1 MLDFITKSQI
11 RQRIILLFIYNPN
24 KSYYINEVARMVKT
38 SAGTARRELE
48 KLFKDGLLTKKS
60 ESKNRVYY
68 CLNKVNPLLPE
79 IKTLVDKTIGIKY
92 LLQKELKKDKK
103 IDFAFLFGSYVK
115 NDFKFDS
122 DIDLFVIGD
131 IEEKELYKKIKKV
144 EEMINREINYHLSTL
159 KEFKKNLAKNFFYK
173 DIVKKYDLIIGNEDE
188 FKQIIR

>member
-1 MLDFITKSQI
+1 
-11 RQRIILLFIYNPN
+11 
-24 KSYYINEVARMVKT
+24 MVKT

-48 KLFKDGLLTKKS
+48 KLFKDGLLTKKA

-68 CLNKVNPLLPE
+68 CLNKANPLLPE
-79 IKTLVDKTIGIKY
+79 IKTLVDKTIGIEY

-144 EEMINREINYHLSTL
+144 EERINREINYHLSTL

>member
-48 KLFKDGLLTKKS
+48 KLFKDGLLTKKA

-92 LLQKELKKDKK
+92 LLQKELKQDKK

-122 DIDLFVIGD
+122 DIDLFIIGD

-173 DIVKKYDLIIGNEDE
+173 DIVKKYDLIIGEEDE

>member
-1 MLDFITKSQI
+1 M
-11 RQRIILLFIYNPN
+11 N
-24 KSYYINEVARMVKT
+24 IN
-38 SAGTARRELE
+38 
-48 KLFKDGLLTKKS
+48 
-60 ESKNRVYY
+60 
-68 CLNKVNPLLPE
+68 CH
-79 IKTLVDKTIGIKY
+79 
-92 LLQKELKKDKK
+92 
-103 IDFAFLFGSYVK
+103 SYVK

-144 EEMINREINYHLSTL
+144 EERINREINYHLSTL

>member
-48 KLFKDGLLTKKS
+48 KLSKDGLLTKRS

-68 CLNKVNPLLPE
+68 CLNKANPLLPE

-92 LLQKELKKDKK
+92 LLQKELKQDKK

-122 DIDLFVIGD
+122 DIDLFIIGD

-144 EEMINREINYHLSTL
+144 EERINREINYHLSTL

-173 DIVKKYDLIIGNEDE
+173 DIVKKYDLIIGEEDE